1 MVLTTLKEMSSSSS
15 DEQAS
20 VVYIH
25 YTSTDD
31 DTPRTA
37 RILHREGPILTIQE
51 VGTDDIKSGHAS
63 HLKILD
69 SKRVKH
75 SDKEDEEEEDED
87 TPKCPSLDQIKQS
100 GIPTDQYEYVMKK
113 EEAYKRIAYE
123 VLKEKTDGQ
132 IKAKFTLTIYQ
143 EAMFRFLGLEM
154 NKGKIQQYYTM
165 ETGCREWVANRAAR
179 AQKTREQGREWREEQ
194 YDLSSGMTYG
204 QWMQAVNERRYF
216 WK

>member
-63 HLKILD
+63 HLKILN
-69 SKRVKH
+69 SKRVKC
-75 SDKEDEEEEDED
+75 SDEEEDREEELE
-87 TPKCPSLDQIKQS
+87 PPSLERIKQS
-100 GIPTDQYEYVMKK
+100 SIPIAQYERVMLK
-113 EEAYKRIAYE
+113 EEAYQRIAYE
-123 VLKEKTDGQ
+123 VLKEQGDGHPR
-132 IKAKFTLTIYQ
+132 ARFTLTIFQ
-143 EAMFRFLGLEM
+143 VAMFRFLGLEM
-154 NKGKIQQYYTM
+154 NKGKIQQFYTM
-165 ETGCREWVANRAAR
+165 ETGCRERAANKAAR
-179 AQKTREQGREWREEQ
+179 AQKTREQGREWREEEER
-194 YDLSSGMTYG
+194 YDSSSGMTYS
-204 QWMQAVNERRYF
+204 QWAQANIENRYF